1 MKFEAQVTI
10 NTKGIRKV
18 LDELAAS
25 FGGGGI
31 GAAAASGAA
40 AGGFERM
47 FRQWAERYESFIRRR
62 FENASRGD
70 GTWAPLQLSTILGRQ
85 HKGRGL
91 KRALAGRVKGLT
103 KLEKRL
109 YHRTV
114 RVKKAEF
121 MVRFGGGKLA
131 KGTKKK
137 DYTADQKRAE
147 SLARAHAT
155 AAVRRAGGH
164 IATRRVAAL
173 PAAGEALI
181 LRDTGTLFKA
191 LSLDMPGSINRRIQ
205 DGIEVGIGGPAA
217 HPGGGASIAD
227 IARIHHE
234 GNPAKGLPPR
244 LIIVPPAEDIL
255 RGMASDARTVM
266 KRLTDAANLTTG
278 AAAAGGAGAGGAGG

>member
-91 KRALAGRVKGLT
+91 KRALAGRVKGLD
-103 KLEKRL
+103 KLQQKT
-109 YHRTV
+109 YRTTFS
-114 RVKKAEF
+114 RKKKEYLAK
-121 MVRFGGGKLA
+121 FGGGKPA
-131 KGTKKK
+131 KGAKL
-137 DYTADQKRAE
+137 TAKQKRAV
-147 SLARAHAT
+147 SLARAQAT